1 MPDLS
6 EKTITVGGESYTLR
20 RRTNASRAYLRLLL
34 GKTTDLIEALAE
46 QTKLDKDAVD
56 SMLLDYLLLSSQ
68 IVGGEA
74 VFALPSDKP
83 DTLMQKCVRWMLDF
97 NPDATDAL
105 IEALYELNQAW
116 GDRAT
121 APLPLPEDADPN

>member
-68 IVGGEA
+68 IVGSEW
-74 VFALPSDKP
+74 VFALPSDSTEK
-83 DTLMQKCVRWMLDF
+83 LMKKCVHWMLHF

-105 IEALYELNQAW
+105 IEGLYELNQSW

-121 APLPLPEDADPN
+121 APPPLPEDADPN